1 MSADQFA
8 MEPAATLDGLTAAA
22 GDRLGACAQGLPTIP
37 AGTYTAAF
45 ATALTTTLTAHLA
58 AVGAQAANG
67 AATAAASVAAT
78 ESSNESTAATILST

>member
-22 GDRLGACAQGLPTIP
+22 SDRLGACAQGLPTIP

-45 ATALTTTLTAHLA
+45 ATALTTTLTGHLA
-58 AVGAQAANG
+58 AVGTHTAAG
-67 AATAAASVAAT
+67 ATAAADSVAAT
-78 ESSNESTAATILST
+78 ETNESTAATTLST

>member
-22 GDRLGACAQGLPTIP
+22 GDRLGACAQGLPAIP

-45 ATALTTTLTAHLA
+45 ATALTTTLTGHLA
-58 AVGAQAANG
+58 AVGTQTAAG
-67 AATAAASVAAT
+67 ATAATDSVAAT
-78 ESSNESTAATILST
+78 ESNASSAATTLST